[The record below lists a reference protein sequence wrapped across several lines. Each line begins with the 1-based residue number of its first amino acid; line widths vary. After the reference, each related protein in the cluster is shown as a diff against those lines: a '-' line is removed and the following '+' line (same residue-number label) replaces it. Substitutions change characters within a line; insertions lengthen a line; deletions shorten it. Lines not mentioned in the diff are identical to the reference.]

1 MPIKIEK
8 IDTWIVDVPTVRP
21 HVLAMTSIR
30 AQVMMLVRITCSD
43 GSEGLGEGTTIG
55 GLAYGDESPEGMK
68 LAIEH
73 FFAPLLIG
81 QPAERPSAV
90 MTALRRQIT
99 GNHFAMN
106 AIETALLDAA
116 ARRAGLPLGALLG
129 GAQHDRLPV
138 LWTLASGDTA
148 FDIEEAEAMLA
159 ARRHNIFKLKI
170 GKRALADDVAHVA
183 AIKKA
188 LGERASV
195 RVDVNQAWD
204 LLTAQKG
211 ARMLAD
217 AGIDLI
223 EQPLARDDRLGMA
236 SLAALSPI
244 AIMADEALRGPHDA
258 LQFVR
263 DRAAHA
269 FSLKP
274 AQAGGLSAAR
284 DVAAIA
290 QAARIGLYGGTML
303 EGSIGTAASA
313 HLFSTLPQMQW
324 GTELFGP
331 LLQTAEILTEPLT
344 YRDFALDVPQGPGL
358 GVSLDWDKVAH
369 FRRDGPQRSV
379 SRHVPTTRE
388 NA

>member
-30 AQVMMLVRITCSD
+30 AQVMMLVRIICSD

-81 QPAERPSAV
+81 QSAEWPAAL
-90 MTALRRQIT
+90 MTSLRKQIT

-106 AIETALLDAA
+106 AVETALLDAA
-116 ARRAGLPLGALLG
+116 ARREGLPIGALLG

-138 LWTLASGDTA
+138 LWTLASGDTS

-159 ARRHNIFKLKI
+159 KRRHNIFKLKI
-170 GKRALADDVAHVA
+170 GKRALFDDVAHVA

-204 LLTAQKG
+204 LVTAQRG

-217 AGIDLI
+217 AGVDLI
-223 EQPLARDDRLGMA
+223 EQPLAREDRLGMA

-258 LQFVR
+258 LQLVR

-290 QAARIGLYGGTML
+290 LAARVGLYGGTML

-313 HLFSTLPQMQW
+313 HLFATLPQMQW

-331 LLQTAEILTEPLT
+331 LLQTVEILAEPLI
-344 YRDFALDVPQGPGL
+344 YRDFCLEVPRGPGL
-358 GVSLDWDKVAH
+358 GVSLDWDKIAH
-369 FRRDGPQRSV
+369 FRRDGPKRTV
-379 SRHVPTTRE
+379 SRQVPTTPE